1 MEKGKGGELR
11 RCWEEIGRE
20 KARTREALK
29 GWKDERKEFMEER
42 GGIRKRGWE
51 LGEIENLRDISQLKG
66 EELWKSEKRI

>member
-1 MEKGKGGELR
+1 MEKGKRGELR

-42 GGIRKRGWE
+42 EGG
-51 LGEIENLRDISQLKG
+51 N
-66 EELWKSEKRI
+66 